1 MQNVLA
7 YFSQN
12 GTEFVQMV
20 ATHLWL
26 SAVALAL
33 ATVIAVPLGILGAR
47 FRRLDSVSEGVW
59 GTLRIIPSLALLLVL
74 IPVLG
79 TGTLPAVVSL
89 TVLAIPPI
97 LINTTTAFKTLPADV
112 LEAAEGMGMPPA
124 RELLTVKLPLALP
137 VAFAGFRTATS
148 EVIASAMLA
157 AYIGAGGLGDLIFTG
172 LGLMRTDLLWIGG
185 LSVAALSLAVGA
197 LLSLAEA
204 RMRRRAGMVAA

>member
-1 MQNVLA
+1 MQDVLA

-148 EVIASAMLA
+148 EVIASATLA

-204 RMRRRAGMVAA
+204 RMRRRAGMATA

>member
-1 MQNVLA
+1 MQDVLA

-12 GTEFVQMV
+12 GAEFVQMV

-148 EVIASAMLA
+148 EVIASATLA

-204 RMRRRAGMVAA
+204 RMRRRAGMATA

>member
-1 MQNVLA
+1 MQDVLA

-148 EVIASAMLA
+148 EVIASATLA

-185 LSVAALSLAVGA
+185 LSVAALSLAVGV

>member
-1 MQNVLA
+1 MQDVLA

-148 EVIASAMLA
+148 EVIASATLA

-185 LSVAALSLAVGA
+185 LFVAALSLAVGA

>member
-1 MQNVLA
+1 
-7 YFSQN
+7 
-12 GTEFVQMV
+12 MV

>member
-1 MQNVLA
+1 MQDVLA

-89 TVLAIPPI
+89 TVLAITHPHQHDDRVQD
-97 LINTTTAFKTLPADV
+97 ASRGRARGRGGHGH
-112 LEAAEGMGMPPA
+112 AA
-124 RELLTVKLPLALP
+124 
-137 VAFAGFRTATS
+137 
-148 EVIASAMLA
+148 
-157 AYIGAGGLGDLIFTG
+157 GA
-172 LGLMRTDLLWIGG
+172 
-185 LSVAALSLAVGA
+185 
-197 LLSLAEA
+197 
-204 RMRRRAGMVAA
+204 

>member
-1 MQNVLA
+1 MQDVLA

-148 EVIASAMLA
+148 EVIASATLA

>member
-1 MQNVLA
+1 MQDVLA

-148 EVIASAMLA
+148 EVIASATLA

-185 LSVAALSLAVGA
+185 LSVAALSLTVGA